1 MEYLKDMVRL
11 YEYKGKELL
20 KSVKLPVPEGYVA
33 STPTEVKKLAE
44 KIGKPVVIKAQ
55 IFATGRFKAGGIKFA
70 DTPDEAEQVAAKLL
84 GSEVK
89 GLLVEQ
95 VLVEELLDI
104 KQEFYA
110 GVIVDPSREVSGPVL
125 IFSTAGGVDIEEAAR
140 ETPDKVARMNVD
152 YERGVRTYDAY
163 NLALQA
169 GAPRQLL
176 IQLGNAI
183 KGIYTAFTKYEARAV
198 EINPL
203 VLTNDGKVLAAD
215 CRITVDDS
223 AIFRHPE
230 LGIRVAR
237 EFQRDPTFLEMIA
250 WTIEEGDYR
259 GNAYFSQ
266 MVTKIDGPGYVGY
279 HGIGGGGAILGV
291 DALNRQGLN
300 IANYSDSSGDPT
312 ASKVYRLAKTIMAQP
327 GIEGFL
333 LGGFIVANQE
343 QWHHAHG
350 IAKALREDL
359 SDRPGFPVVLLIC
372 GNKEKEAQAILD
384 EGLKDLRIR
393 YEIYGSERVFDP
405 DFIAERMRALID
417 EYRADQENT

>member
-1 MEYLKDMVRL
+1 LVRL

-20 KSVKLPVPEGYVA
+20 KTVKIPVPEGYAA
-33 STPTEVKKLAE
+33 STPEEVRTAAE

-70 DTPDEAEQVAAKLL
+70 DTPEEAEAVAQNLI
-84 GSEVK
+84 GTEVK
-89 GLLVEQ
+89 GIPVKE
-95 VLVEELLDI
+95 VLVEEKLDI
-104 KQEFYA
+104 ETEFYI
-110 GVIVDPSREVSGPVL
+110 GVIVDTSRDVQGPVL
-125 IFSTAGGVDIEEAAR
+125 IFSTKGGTGIEEIAKEFPEA
-140 ETPDKVARMNVD
+140 VARMNVD
-152 YERGVRTYDAY
+152 YSRGVRAYDAY
-163 NLALQA
+163 NLALKA
-169 GAPRQLL
+169 GASRDLL
-176 IQLGNAI
+176 RPLSVAI
-183 KGIYTAFTKYEARAV
+183 CGLYEAFAKYEARSA

-203 VLTNDGKVLAAD
+203 VLTKAGQVIAAD

-237 EFQRDPTFLEMIA
+237 EFQREPTTLEMVA

-266 MVTKIDGPGYVGY
+266 MVTAIDGPGYVGY

-291 DALNRQGLN
+291 DALNRQGLK

-312 ASKVYRLAKTIMAQP
+312 ASKVYRLAKTILAQP

-350 IAKALREDL
+350 LVKALREDL
-359 SDRPGFPVVLLIC
+359 AEKPGFPVVLLIC
-372 GNKEKEAQAILD
+372 GNREKESHVILD
-384 EGLKDLRIR
+384 EGLKDLPIR
-393 YEIYGSERVFDP
+393 YEIYGSEYVFNP

-417 EYRADQENT
+417 AYRKDKEAA

>member
-1 MEYLKDMVRL
+1 MVRL

-20 KSVKLPVPEGYVA
+20 KSVKIPVPEGYAA
-33 STPTEVKKLAE
+33 STPEAVKTAAE

-70 DTPDEAEQVAAKLL
+70 DTPEEAENVAKALI

-89 GLLVEQ
+89 GLQVKE
-95 VLVEELLDI
+95 VLVEEKLDI
-104 KQEFYA
+104 EQEFYA

-125 IFSTAGGVDIEEAAR
+125 IFSTAGGVGIEEAAR
-140 ETPDKVARMNVD
+140 EFPEKVARMNVD
-152 YERGVRTYDAY
+152 YTRGVRSYDAY
-163 NLALQA
+163 NLALKA
-169 GAPRQLL
+169 GAPRHLL
-176 IQLGNAI
+176 RPLSVAI
-183 KGIYTAFTKYEARAV
+183 CGVYEAFTRYEARSA

-203 VLTNDGKVLAAD
+203 VLTKDGKIIAAD

-230 LGIRVAR
+230 LGIRLAR
-237 EFQRDPTFLEMIA
+237 EFQRDPTTLELVA

-266 MVTKIDGPGYVGY
+266 MVTTIEEPGYVGY

-291 DALNRQGLN
+291 DALKRQGLN

-312 ASKVYRLAKTIMAQP
+312 ASKVYRLAKTILAQP

-350 IAKALREDL
+350 LVKALREDL
-359 SDRPGFPVVLLIC
+359 ADKPGFPVVLLIC
-372 GNKEKEAQAILD
+372 GNREPESKAILD
-384 EGLKDLRIR
+384 EGLKDLPIR
-393 YEIYGSERVFDP
+393 YEIYGSEYVFNP

-417 EYRADQENT
+417 EYRKDREVA

>member
-1 MEYLKDMVRL
+1 MVRL

-20 KSVKLPVPEGYVA
+20 KTVKLPVPEGYVA
-33 STPTEVKKLAE
+33 STPTEVKKVAE

-70 DTPDEAEQVAAKLL
+70 DTPEEAEKVATELL

-95 VLVEELLDI
+95 VLVEEQLDI
-104 KQEFYA
+104 KQEFYV

-140 ETPDKVARMNVD
+140 ETPEKVARMNVD

-163 NLALQA
+163 NLALKA

-176 IQLGNAI
+176 RQLGNAI
-183 KGIYTAFTKYEARAV
+183 RGIYAAFTKYEARAA

-203 VLTNDGKVLAAD
+203 VLTQDGKVLAAD

-237 EFQRDPTFLEMIA
+237 EFQRDPTILEMIA

-291 DALNRQGLN
+291 DALNRQGLH

-343 QWHHAHG
+343 QWHHGHG

-359 SDRPGFPVVLLIC
+359 ADRPGFPVVLLIC
-372 GNKEKEAQAILD
+372 GNKEKEAQAILE
-384 EGLKDLRIR
+384 EGLKDLSIR

-417 EYRADQENT
+417 EYRTDKEKT

>member
-1 MEYLKDMVRL
+1 MVRL

-20 KSVKLPVPEGYVA
+20 KSVKIPVPEGYAA
-33 STPTEVKKLAE
+33 STPEAVKTAAE

-70 DTPDEAEQVAAKLL
+70 DTPEEAENVAKALI

-89 GLLVEQ
+89 GLQVKE
-95 VLVEELLDI
+95 VLVEEKLDI
-104 KQEFYA
+104 EQEFYA

-125 IFSTAGGVDIEEAAR
+125 IFSTAGGVGIEEAAR
-140 ETPDKVARMNVD
+140 EFPEKVARMNVD
-152 YERGVRTYDAY
+152 YTRGVRSYDAY
-163 NLALQA
+163 NLALKA
-169 GAPRQLL
+169 GAPRHLL
-176 IQLGNAI
+176 RPLSVAI
-183 KGIYTAFTKYEARAV
+183 CGVYEAFTRYEARSA

-203 VLTNDGKVLAAD
+203 VLTKDGKIIAAD

-230 LGIRVAR
+230 LGIRLAR
-237 EFQRDPTFLEMIA
+237 EFQRDPTTLELVA

-266 MVTKIDGPGYVGY
+266 MVTTIEEPGYVGY

-291 DALNRQGLN
+291 DALSRQGLN
-300 IANYSDSSGDPT
+300 IANYSDSGGDPT
-312 ASKVYRLAKTIMAQP
+312 ASKVYLLAKTILAQP

-350 IAKALREDL
+350 LVKALREDL
-359 SDRPGFPVVLLIC
+359 ADKPGFPVVLLIC
-372 GNKEKEAQAILD
+372 GNREPESKAILD
-384 EGLKDLRIR
+384 EGLKDLPIR
-393 YEIYGSERVFDP
+393 YEIYGSEYVFNP

-417 EYRADQENT
+417 EYRKDREVA

>member
-1 MEYLKDMVRL
+1 MEKRKRMVRL

-20 KSVKLPVPEGYVA
+20 KTVKIPVPEGYAA
-33 STPTEVKKLAE
+33 STPEAVRTAAE

-70 DTPDEAEQVAAKLL
+70 ETPEEAETVARALL

-89 GLLVEQ
+89 GMPVEE
-95 VLVEELLDI
+95 VLVEERLDI
-104 KQEFYA
+104 EQEFYA
-110 GVIVDPSREVSGPVL
+110 GVIVDTSREVSGPVL
-125 IFSTAGGVDIEEAAR
+125 IFSTAGGVGIEEAAR
-140 ETPDKVARMNVD
+140 EFPEKVARMNVD
-152 YERGVRTYDAY
+152 YLRGVRAYDAY
-163 NLALQA
+163 NLALKT
-169 GAPRQLL
+169 GAPRHLL
-176 IQLGNAI
+176 SPLSVAI
-183 KGIYTAFTKYEARAV
+183 CGIYEAFTKYEARSA

-203 VLTNDGKVLAAD
+203 VLTKGGQVVAAD

-237 EFQRDPTFLEMIA
+237 EFQRDPTPLELVA

-266 MVTKIDGPGYVGY
+266 MTTQIEGPGYVGY

-291 DALNRQGLN
+291 DALNRQGLK

-312 ASKVYRLAKTIMAQP
+312 ASKVYRLAKTILAQP

-350 IAKALREDL
+350 LVKALREDL
-359 SDRPGFPVVLLIC
+359 ADKPGFPVVLLIC
-372 GNKEKEAQAILD
+372 GNREPESKVILD
-384 EGLKDLRIR
+384 EGLKDLPIR
-393 YEIYGSERVFDP
+393 YEIYGSEYVFNP

-417 EYRADQENT
+417 AYRKDRGVA

>member
-1 MEYLKDMVRL
+1 MEKRKPMVRL

-20 KSVKLPVPEGYVA
+20 KTVKIPVPEGYAA
-33 STPTEVKKLAE
+33 STPEAVRTAAE

-70 DTPDEAEQVAAKLL
+70 DTPEEAETVAQALL

-89 GLLVEQ
+89 GMPVHE
-95 VLVEELLDI
+95 VLVEERLDI
-104 KQEFYA
+104 EQEFYT
-110 GVIVDPSREVSGPVL
+110 GVIVDTSRAVSGPVL
-125 IFSTAGGVDIEEAAR
+125 IFSTAGGVGIEEAAR
-140 ETPDKVARMNVD
+140 DFPEKVARMNVA
-152 YERGVRTYDAY
+152 YLRGVRPYDAF
-163 NLALQA
+163 NLALKA
-169 GAPRQLL
+169 GAPRHLL
-176 IQLGNAI
+176 NPLSVAI
-183 KGIYTAFTKYEARAV
+183 CGIYEAFAKYEARSA

-203 VLTNDGKVLAAD
+203 VLTKDGKVIAAD

-237 EFQRDPTFLEMIA
+237 EFQRDPTPLELVA

-266 MVTKIDGPGYVGY
+266 MTTTIEGPGYVGY

-291 DALNRQGLN
+291 DALNRQGLK

-312 ASKVYRLAKTIMAQP
+312 ASKVYRLAKTILAQP

-350 IAKALREDL
+350 LVKALREDL
-359 SDRPGFPVVLLIC
+359 VDKPGFPVVLLIC
-372 GNKEKEAQAILD
+372 GNREMESKAILD
-384 EGLKDLRIR
+384 EGLKDLPIR
-393 YEIYGSERVFDP
+393 YEIYGSEYVFNP

-417 EYRADQENT
+417 AYRKDRGVA

>member
-1 MEYLKDMVRL
+1 MVRL

-20 KSVKLPVPEGYVA
+20 KSVKIPIPEGYAA
-33 STPTEVKKLAE
+33 STPEAVRTAAE

-70 DTPDEAEQVAAKLL
+70 DTPEEAENVAKALI

-89 GLLVEQ
+89 GLQVKE
-95 VLVEELLDI
+95 VLVEEKLDI
-104 KQEFYA
+104 EQEFYA
-110 GVIVDPSREVSGPVL
+110 GVIVDPSRDVSGPVL
-125 IFSTAGGVDIEEAAR
+125 IFSTAGGVGIEEAAR
-140 ETPDKVARMNVD
+140 EFPEKVARMNVD
-152 YERGVRTYDAY
+152 YTRGVRSYDAF
-163 NLALQA
+163 NLALKA
-169 GAPRQLL
+169 GAPRHLL
-176 IQLGNAI
+176 RSLSVAI
-183 KGIYTAFTKYEARAV
+183 CGVYEAFKRYEARSA

-203 VLTNDGKVLAAD
+203 VLTKDGKIIAAD
-215 CRITVDDS
+215 CRITIDDS

-230 LGIRVAR
+230 LGIRLAR
-237 EFQRDPTFLEMIA
+237 EFQRDPTTLELVA

-259 GNAYFSQ
+259 GNAFFSQ
-266 MVTKIDGPGYVGY
+266 MVTKIDKPGYVGY

-291 DALNRQGLN
+291 DALSRQGLN

-350 IAKALREDL
+350 LVKALREDL
-359 SDRPGFPVVLLIC
+359 MDKPGFPVVLLIC
-372 GNKEKEAQAILD
+372 GNREPESKAILA
-384 EGLKDLRIR
+384 EGLKDLPIR
-393 YEIYGSERVFDP
+393 YEIYGSEYVFNP

-417 EYRADQENT
+417 EYRNDRGIA

>member
-1 MEYLKDMVRL
+1 MVRL

-20 KSVKLPVPEGYVA
+20 KSVKIPVPEGYAA
-33 STPTEVKKLAE
+33 STPEAVKTAAE

-70 DTPDEAEQVAAKLL
+70 DTPEEAEKVAKALI

-89 GLLVEQ
+89 GLQVKE
-95 VLVEELLDI
+95 VLVEEKLDI
-104 KQEFYA
+104 EQEFYA

-125 IFSTAGGVDIEEAAR
+125 IFSTAGGVGIEEAAR
-140 ETPDKVARMNVD
+140 EFPEKVARMNVD
-152 YERGVRTYDAY
+152 YTRGVRSYDAY
-163 NLALQA
+163 NLALKA
-169 GAPRQLL
+169 GAPRHLL
-176 IQLGNAI
+176 RPLSVAI
-183 KGIYTAFTKYEARAV
+183 CGVYEAFTRYEARSA

-203 VLTNDGKVLAAD
+203 VLTKDGKIIAAD

-230 LGIRVAR
+230 LGIRLAR
-237 EFQRDPTFLEMIA
+237 EFQRDPTTLELVA

-266 MVTKIDGPGYVGY
+266 MVTTIEEPGYVGY

-291 DALNRQGLN
+291 DALKRQGLN

-312 ASKVYRLAKTIMAQP
+312 ASKVYRLAKTILAQP

-350 IAKALREDL
+350 LVKALREDL
-359 SDRPGFPVVLLIC
+359 ADKPGFPVVLLIC
-372 GNKEKEAQAILD
+372 GNREPESKAILD
-384 EGLKDLRIR
+384 EGLKDLPIR
-393 YEIYGSERVFDP
+393 YEIYGSEYVFNP

-417 EYRADQENT
+417 EYRKDREVA

>member
-1 MEYLKDMVRL
+1 MVRL

-20 KSVKLPVPEGYVA
+20 KTVKLPVPEGYIA

-70 DTPDEAEQVAAKLL
+70 DTPEEAEKVATELL

-95 VLVEELLDI
+95 VLVEEQLDI

-140 ETPDKVARMNVD
+140 ETPEKVARMNVD

-163 NLALQA
+163 NLALKA

-176 IQLGNAI
+176 RQLGNAI
-183 KGIYTAFTKYEARAV
+183 RGIYAVFTKYEARAA

-203 VLTNDGKVLAAD
+203 VLTQDGKVLAAD
-215 CRITVDDS
+215 CRITIDDS

-237 EFQRDPTFLEMIA
+237 EFQRDPTILEMIA

-291 DALNRQGLN
+291 DALNRQGLH

-343 QWHHAHG
+343 QWHHGHG

-359 SDRPGFPVVLLIC
+359 ADRSGFPVVLLIC

-384 EGLKDLRIR
+384 EGLKDLSIR
-393 YEIYGSERVFDP
+393 YEIYGSEHVFDP

-417 EYRADQENT
+417 EYRADKEKA

>member
-1 MEYLKDMVRL
+1 
-11 YEYKGKELL
+11 
-20 KSVKLPVPEGYVA
+20 
-33 STPTEVKKLAE
+33 
-44 KIGKPVVIKAQ
+44 
-55 IFATGRFKAGGIKFA
+55 
-70 DTPDEAEQVAAKLL
+70 
-84 GSEVK
+84 
-89 GLLVEQ
+89 
-95 VLVEELLDI
+95 
-104 KQEFYA
+104 
-110 GVIVDPSREVSGPVL
+110 
-125 IFSTAGGVDIEEAAR
+125 
-140 ETPDKVARMNVD
+140 MNVD

-176 IQLGNAI
+176 RQLGNAI
-183 KGIYTAFTKYEARAV
+183 KGIYTAFTKYEARAA

>member
-1 MEYLKDMVRL
+1 METWKNMVRL
-11 YEYKGKELL
+11 NEYKGKELL
-20 KSVKLPVPEGYVA
+20 KTVKIPVPEGYAA
-33 STPTEVKKLAE
+33 STSDEARTAAE

-70 DTPDEAEQVAAKLL
+70 ETPEEAEAVAKDLIGA
-84 GSEVK
+84 EVK
-89 GLLVEQ
+89 GIRVRE
-95 VLVEELLDI
+95 VLVEEKLDI
-104 KQEFYA
+104 ETEFYI
-110 GVIVDPSREVSGPVL
+110 GVIVDTSRDVQGPVL
-125 IFSTAGGVDIEEAAR
+125 IFSTKGGTGIEEIAKEFPEA
-140 ETPDKVARMNVD
+140 VARMNVD
-152 YERGVRTYDAY
+152 YSRGVRAYDAY
-163 NLALQA
+163 NLALKA
-169 GAPRQLL
+169 GAPRALL
-176 IQLGNAI
+176 RPLSVAI
-183 KGIYTAFTKYEARAV
+183 CGLYAAFAKYEARSA

-203 VLTNDGKVLAAD
+203 VLTKAGKVIAAD

-237 EFQRDPTFLEMIA
+237 EFQREPTTLEMVA

-266 MVTKIDGPGYVGY
+266 MVTAIDGPGYVGY

-291 DALNRQGLN
+291 DALNRQGLK

-312 ASKVYRLAKTIMAQP
+312 ASKVYRLAKTILAQP

-350 IAKALREDL
+350 LVKALREDL
-359 SDRPGFPVVLLIC
+359 AEKPGFPVVLLIC
-372 GNKEKEAQAILD
+372 GNREKESHVILD
-384 EGLKDLRIR
+384 EGLKDLPIR
-393 YEIYGSERVFDP
+393 CEIYGSEYVFNP

-417 EYRADQENT
+417 AYRKDKEAT

>member
-1 MEYLKDMVRL
+1 LEKKKYMVRL

-20 KSVKLPVPEGYVA
+20 KTVKIPIPEGYTA
-33 STPTEVKKLAE
+33 STPEEVKKAAE
-44 KIGKPVVIKAQ
+44 QIGKPVVIKAQ

-70 DTPDEAEQVAAKLL
+70 DTPEEAEKVAKELI

-89 GLLVEQ
+89 GLQVKE
-95 VLVEELLDI
+95 VLVEEKLDI
-104 KQEFYA
+104 EQEFYT

-125 IFSTAGGVDIEEAAR
+125 IFSTAGGVGIEEAAR
-140 ETPDKVARMNVD
+140 EFPEKVARMNVD
-152 YERGVRTYDAY
+152 YQRGVRPYDAF
-163 NLALQA
+163 NLALKA
-169 GAPRQLL
+169 GAPRHLL
-176 IQLGNAI
+176 NPLSVAI
-183 KGIYTAFTKYEARAV
+183 CGVYEAFAKYEARSV

-203 VLTNDGKVLAAD
+203 VLTTDGKIIAAD

-230 LGIRVAR
+230 LGIRLAR
-237 EFQRDPTFLEMIA
+237 EFQRDPTTLELVA

-259 GNAYFSQ
+259 GNAFFSQ
-266 MVTKIDGPGYVGY
+266 MVTMIDEPGYVGY

-291 DALNRQGLN
+291 DALNRQGLK

-312 ASKVYRLAKTIMAQP
+312 ASKVYRLAKTILAQP

-350 IAKALREDL
+350 LVKALREDL
-359 SDRPGFPVVLLIC
+359 ADKPGFPVVLLIC
-372 GNKEKEAQAILD
+372 GNREPESKVILD
-384 EGLKDLRIR
+384 EGLKDMPIR
-393 YEIYGSERVFDP
+393 YEIYGSEYVFNP

-417 EYRADQENT
+417 EYRKDKEVA

>member
-1 MEYLKDMVRL
+1 MVRL
-11 YEYKGKELL
+11 NEYKGKELL
-20 KSVKLPVPEGYVA
+20 KTVKIPVPDGYAA
-33 STPTEVKKLAE
+33 STSEEARTAAE

-70 DTPDEAEQVAAKLL
+70 DTPEEAEAVAKGLI

-89 GLLVEQ
+89 GIRVKE
-95 VLVEELLDI
+95 VLVEEKLDI
-104 KQEFYA
+104 ETEFYI
-110 GVIVDPSREVSGPVL
+110 GVIVDTSRYVQGPVL
-125 IFSTAGGVDIEEAAR
+125 IFSTKGGTGIEEIVKEFPEA
-140 ETPDKVARMNVD
+140 VARMNVD
-152 YERGVRTYDAY
+152 YRRGVRAYDAY
-163 NLALQA
+163 NLALKA
-169 GAPRQLL
+169 GAPRHLL
-176 IQLGNAI
+176 RPLSGAI
-183 KGIYTAFTKYEARAV
+183 CGLYEAFAKYEARSA

-203 VLTNDGKVLAAD
+203 VLTKAGKIIAAD

-237 EFQRDPTFLEMIA
+237 EFQREPTTLEMVA

-266 MVTKIDGPGYVGY
+266 MVTTIDGPSYVGY

-291 DALNRQGLN
+291 DALNRQGLK

-312 ASKVYRLAKTIMAQP
+312 ASKVYRLAKTILAQP

-350 IAKALREDL
+350 LVKALREDL
-359 SDRPGFPVVLLIC
+359 ADKPGFPVVLLIC
-372 GNKEKEAQAILD
+372 GNREKESHVILD
-384 EGLKDLRIR
+384 EGLKDLPIR
-393 YEIYGSERVFDP
+393 YEIYGSEYVFNP

-417 EYRADQENT
+417 AYRKDEEAA

>member
-1 MEYLKDMVRL
+1 MVRL

-20 KSVKLPVPEGYVA
+20 KTVKLPVPEGYVA

-70 DTPDEAEQVAAKLL
+70 DTPEEAEKVATELL

-95 VLVEELLDI
+95 VLVEEQLDI

-140 ETPDKVARMNVD
+140 ETPEKVARMNVD

-163 NLALQA
+163 NLALKA
-169 GAPRQLL
+169 GAPRQVLR
-176 IQLGNAI
+176 QLGNAI
-183 KGIYTAFTKYEARAV
+183 RGIYAVFTKYEARAA

-203 VLTNDGKVLAAD
+203 VLTQDGKVLAAD

-237 EFQRDPTFLEMIA
+237 EFQRDPTMLEMIA

-291 DALNRQGLN
+291 DALNRQGLH

-359 SDRPGFPVVLLIC
+359 ADRPGFPVVLLIC

-384 EGLKDLRIR
+384 EGLKDLAIR
-393 YEIYGSERVFDP
+393 YEIYGSEHVFDP
-405 DFIAERMRALID
+405 DFVAERMRALID
-417 EYRADQENT
+417 EYRADKEMA

>member
-1 MEYLKDMVRL
+1 LVRL

-20 KSVKLPVPEGYVA
+20 KTVKIPVPEGYAA
-33 STPTEVKKLAE
+33 STPEEVRTAAE

-70 DTPDEAEQVAAKLL
+70 DTPEEAEAVAQNLI
-84 GSEVK
+84 GTEVK
-89 GLLVEQ
+89 GIPVKE
-95 VLVEELLDI
+95 VLVEEKLDI
-104 KQEFYA
+104 DTEFYI
-110 GVIVDPSREVSGPVL
+110 GVIVDTSRDVQGPVL
-125 IFSTAGGVDIEEAAR
+125 IFSTKGGTGIEEIAKEFPEA
-140 ETPDKVARMNVD
+140 VARMNVD
-152 YERGVRTYDAY
+152 YSRGVRAYDAY
-163 NLALQA
+163 NLALKA
-169 GAPRQLL
+169 GASRDLL
-176 IQLGNAI
+176 RPLSVAI
-183 KGIYTAFTKYEARAV
+183 CGLYEAFAKYEARSA

-203 VLTNDGKVLAAD
+203 VLTKAGQVIAAD

-237 EFQRDPTFLEMIA
+237 EFQREPTTLEMVA

-266 MVTKIDGPGYVGY
+266 MVTAIDGPGYVGY

-291 DALNRQGLN
+291 DALNRQGLK

-312 ASKVYRLAKTIMAQP
+312 ASKVYRLAKTILAQP

-350 IAKALREDL
+350 LVKALREDL
-359 SDRPGFPVVLLIC
+359 AEKPGFPVVLLIC
-372 GNKEKEAQAILD
+372 GNREKESHVILD
-384 EGLKDLRIR
+384 EGLKDLPIR
-393 YEIYGSERVFDP
+393 YEIYGSEYVFNP

-417 EYRADQENT
+417 AYRKDKEAA

>member
-1 MEYLKDMVRL
+1 MVRL

-20 KSVKLPVPEGYVA
+20 KTVKIPVPEGYAA
-33 STPTEVKKLAE
+33 STPKEVRTAAE

-70 DTPDEAEQVAAKLL
+70 DTPEEAEAVASGLIGA
-84 GSEVK
+84 EVK
-89 GLLVEQ
+89 GIPVKE
-95 VLVEELLDI
+95 VLVEEKLDI
-104 KQEFYA
+104 ETEFYI
-110 GVIVDPSREVSGPVL
+110 GVIVDTSRDVQGPVL
-125 IFSTAGGVDIEEAAR
+125 IFSTKGGTGIEEIAKEFPEA
-140 ETPDKVARMNVD
+140 VARMNVD
-152 YERGVRTYDAY
+152 YSRGVRAYDAY
-163 NLALQA
+163 NLALKA
-169 GAPRQLL
+169 GAPRDLL
-176 IQLGNAI
+176 GPLSVAI
-183 KGIYTAFTKYEARAV
+183 CGLYEAFAKYEARSA

-203 VLTNDGKVLAAD
+203 VLTKAGQVITAD

-237 EFQRDPTFLEMIA
+237 EFQREPTTLEMVA

-266 MVTKIDGPGYVGY
+266 MVTAIDGPGYVGY

-291 DALNRQGLN
+291 DALNRQGLK

-312 ASKVYRLAKTIMAQP
+312 ASKVYRLAKTILAQP

-350 IAKALREDL
+350 LVKALREDL
-359 SDRPGFPVVLLIC
+359 AEKPGFPVVLLIC
-372 GNKEKEAQAILD
+372 GNREKESHVILD
-384 EGLKDLRIR
+384 EGLKDLPIR
-393 YEIYGSERVFDP
+393 YEIYGSEYVFNP

-417 EYRADQENT
+417 AYRKDKEAA

>member
-1 MEYLKDMVRL
+1 MENRKYMVRL

-20 KSVKLPVPEGYVA
+20 KSVKIPIPEGYAA
-33 STPTEVKKLAE
+33 STPEAVKTAAE

-70 DTPDEAEQVAAKLL
+70 DTPEEAENVAKALI

-89 GLLVEQ
+89 GLPVKE
-95 VLVEELLDI
+95 VLVEEKLDI
-104 KQEFYA
+104 EQEFYA

-140 ETPDKVARMNVD
+140 EFPEKVARMNVD
-152 YERGVRTYDAY
+152 YQRGVRSYDAF
-163 NLALQA
+163 NLALKA
-169 GAPRQLL
+169 GAPRHLL
-176 IQLGNAI
+176 RPLSVAI
-183 KGIYTAFTKYEARAV
+183 CGVYEAFARYEARSA

-203 VLTNDGKVLAAD
+203 VLTKDGKIIAAD

-230 LGIRVAR
+230 LGIRLAR
-237 EFQRDPTFLEMIA
+237 EFQRDPTTLELIA

-259 GNAYFSQ
+259 GNAFFSQ
-266 MVTKIDGPGYVGY
+266 MVTTIEEPGYVGY

-291 DALNRQGLN
+291 DALSRQGLK

-350 IAKALREDL
+350 LVKALREDL
-359 SDRPGFPVVLLIC
+359 ADKPGFPVVLLIC
-372 GNKEKEAQAILD
+372 GNREPESKAILD
-384 EGLKDLRIR
+384 EGLKDLPIR
-393 YEIYGSERVFDP
+393 YEIYGSEYVFNP

-417 EYRADQENT
+417 EYRKDRGIA

>member
-1 MEYLKDMVRL
+1 MEKRKYMVRL

-20 KSVKLPVPEGYVA
+20 KNVKIPVPEGFVA
-33 STPTEVKKLAE
+33 STPEEVKTAAE

-55 IFATGRFKAGGIKFA
+55 VFATGRFKAGGIKFA
-70 DTPDEAEQVAAKLL
+70 DTPEEAENVAKSLI

-89 GLLVEQ
+89 GLPVKE
-95 VLVEELLDI
+95 VLVEEKLDI
-104 KQEFYA
+104 EQEFYA

-125 IFSTAGGVDIEEAAR
+125 IFSTAGGVGIEEAAR
-140 ETPDKVARMNVD
+140 EFPDKVARMNVD
-152 YERGVRTYDAY
+152 YQRGVRSYDAF
-163 NLALQA
+163 NLALKA
-169 GAPRQLL
+169 GAPRHLL
-176 IQLGNAI
+176 RPLSVAI
-183 KGIYTAFTKYEARAV
+183 CGVYEAFVKYEARSA

-203 VLTNDGKVLAAD
+203 VLTKDGKIMAAD

-237 EFQRDPTFLEMIA
+237 EFQRDPTTLELIA

-259 GNAYFSQ
+259 GNAFFSQ
-266 MVTKIDGPGYVGY
+266 MVTTIEEPGYVGY

-312 ASKVYRLAKTIMAQP
+312 ASKVYRLAKTILAQP

-350 IAKALREDL
+350 LVKALREDL
-359 SDRPGFPVVLLIC
+359 ADKPGFPVVLLIC
-372 GNKEKEAQAILD
+372 GNREPESKAILA
-384 EGLKDLRIR
+384 EGLKDLPIR
-393 YEIYGSERVFDP
+393 HEIYGSEYVFNP

-417 EYRADQENT
+417 EYRKDRGIA

>member
-1 MEYLKDMVRL
+1 MEKRKYMVRL

-20 KSVKLPVPEGYVA
+20 KNVKIPVPEGFVA
-33 STPTEVKKLAE
+33 STPEEVKTAAE

-55 IFATGRFKAGGIKFA
+55 VFATGRFKAGGIKFA
-70 DTPDEAEQVAAKLL
+70 DTPEEAENVAKSLI

-89 GLLVEQ
+89 GLPVK
-95 VLVEELLDI
+95 D
-104 KQEFYA
+104 
-110 GVIVDPSREVSGPVL
+110 IVDPSREVSGPVL
-125 IFSTAGGVDIEEAAR
+125 IFSTAGGVGIEEAAR
-140 ETPDKVARMNVD
+140 EFPDKVARMNVD
-152 YERGVRTYDAY
+152 YQRGVRSYDAF
-163 NLALQA
+163 NLALKA
-169 GAPRQLL
+169 GAPRHLL
-176 IQLGNAI
+176 RPLSVAI
-183 KGIYTAFTKYEARAV
+183 CGVYEAFVKYEARSA

-203 VLTNDGKVLAAD
+203 VLTKDGKIMAAD

-237 EFQRDPTFLEMIA
+237 EFQRDPTTLELIA

-259 GNAYFSQ
+259 GNAFFSQ
-266 MVTKIDGPGYVGY
+266 MVTTIEEPGYVGY

-312 ASKVYRLAKTIMAQP
+312 ASKVYRLAKTILAQP

-350 IAKALREDL
+350 LVKALREDL
-359 SDRPGFPVVLLIC
+359 ADKPGFPVVLLIC
-372 GNKEKEAQAILD
+372 GNREPESKAILA
-384 EGLKDLRIR
+384 EGLKDLPIR
-393 YEIYGSERVFDP
+393 HEIYGSEYVFNP

-417 EYRADQENT
+417 EYRKDRGIA

>member
-1 MEYLKDMVRL
+1 LEKKKHMVRL

-20 KSVKLPVPEGYVA
+20 KTVKIPVPEGYPA
-33 STPTEVKKLAE
+33 STPEEVKKAAE
-44 KIGKPVVIKAQ
+44 QIGKPVVIKAQ

-70 DTPDEAEQVAAKLL
+70 DTPEEAENVAKALI

-89 GLLVEQ
+89 GLQVKE
-95 VLVEELLDI
+95 VLVEEKLDI
-104 KQEFYA
+104 EQEFYT
-110 GVIVDPSREVSGPVL
+110 GVIVDPSREVGGPVL
-125 IFSTAGGVDIEEAAR
+125 IFSTAGGVGIEEAAR
-140 ETPDKVARMNVD
+140 EFPEKVARMNVD
-152 YERGVRTYDAY
+152 YQRGVREYDAF
-163 NLALQA
+163 NLALKA
-169 GAPRQLL
+169 GAPRHLL
-176 IQLGNAI
+176 RPLSVAI
-183 KGIYTAFTKYEARAV
+183 CGVYEAFAKYEARSA

-203 VLTNDGKVLAAD
+203 VLTTDDKVIAAD

-237 EFQRDPTFLEMIA
+237 EFQRDPTTLEMIA
-250 WTIEEGDYR
+250 WTIEEGDFR

-266 MVTKIDGPGYVGY
+266 MVTTIDEPGYVGY

-291 DALNRQGLN
+291 DALNRQGLK

-312 ASKVYRLAKTIMAQP
+312 ASKVYRLAKTILAQP

-350 IAKALREDL
+350 LVKALREDL
-359 SDRPGFPVVLLIC
+359 ADKPGFPVVLLIC
-372 GNKEKEAQAILD
+372 GNREPESKAILD
-384 EGLKDLRIR
+384 EGLKDMPIR
-393 YEIYGSERVFDP
+393 YEIYGSEYVFNP

-417 EYRADQENT
+417 EYRKDKEVA

>member
-1 MEYLKDMVRL
+1 LEKKKYMVRL

-20 KSVKLPVPEGYVA
+20 KTVKIPIPEGYTA
-33 STPTEVKKLAE
+33 STPEEVKKAAE
-44 KIGKPVVIKAQ
+44 QIGKPVVIKAQ

-70 DTPDEAEQVAAKLL
+70 DTPEEAEKVAKELI

-89 GLLVEQ
+89 GLQVKE
-95 VLVEELLDI
+95 VLVEEKLDI
-104 KQEFYA
+104 EQEFYT

-125 IFSTAGGVDIEEAAR
+125 IFSTAGGVGIEEAAR
-140 ETPDKVARMNVD
+140 EFPEKVARMNVD
-152 YERGVRTYDAY
+152 YQRGVRPYDAF
-163 NLALQA
+163 NLALKA
-169 GAPRQLL
+169 GAPRHLL
-176 IQLGNAI
+176 NPLSVAI
-183 KGIYTAFTKYEARAV
+183 CGVYEAFAKYEARSV

-203 VLTNDGKVLAAD
+203 VLTTDGKIIAAD

-230 LGIRVAR
+230 LGIRLAR
-237 EFQRDPTFLEMIA
+237 EFQRDPTTLELVA

-259 GNAYFSQ
+259 GNAFFSQ
-266 MVTKIDGPGYVGY
+266 MVTMIDEPGYVGY

-291 DALNRQGLN
+291 DALNRQGLK

-312 ASKVYRLAKTIMAQP
+312 ASKVYRLAKTILAQP

-350 IAKALREDL
+350 LVKALREDL
-359 SDRPGFPVVLLIC
+359 ADKPGFPVVLLIC
-372 GNKEKEAQAILD
+372 GNREPESKAILD
-384 EGLKDLRIR
+384 EGLKDMPIR
-393 YEIYGSERVFDP
+393 YEIYGSEYVFNP

-417 EYRADQENT
+417 EYRKDKEVA